1 MATHI
6 GRCRICGNEHLV
18 PILDLGNQAMSGIF
32 PRTVEEEIES
42 GPLRL
47 VKCIGETSAACGL
60 VQLAHTFDLKN
71 MYGDRYGYRSGLN
84 GSMVRHLGEK
94 VSYIE
99 KHAPLLPGDLV
110 IDIGSND
117 GTTLSAYTENR
128 YELVGVDP
136 TGQKFSQYYKPQ
148 VRCIPDFFSAA
159 TMQKHFGNRR
169 ARVITSFSMFYDLE
183 EPLVFL
189 SEIVEMLEHDGI
201 WVLEQ
206 SYLPTML
213 DKTSYDTVCHEH
225 LEYYAVFQIKWMTD
239 RAGAKIIDVS
249 FNDVNGGSFS
259 VVVARQEAPQPEF
272 SGLAALLQQEKAL
285 GLAGLQPFRAFAER
299 VEKSRD
305 ALMGFFS
312 KARQEGA
319 FVGGLGASTK
329 GNVLLQYCNVTPD
342 DIQAIGEVNEEKFGC
357 FTPGSLI
364 PIMQESELLGK
375 NPDYLLV
382 LPWHF
387 RSFFEKASHLAAQN
401 LVYPLPDLQFFNG
414 RHVGAS
420 IHS

>member
-1 MATHI
+1 MATPL
-6 GRCRICGNEHLV
+6 GRCRICGNENLV
-18 PILDLGNQAMSGIF
+18 PILDLGDQAMSGIF
-32 PRTVEEEIES
+32 PRTKNEELDS

-47 VKCIGETSAACGL
+47 VKCYGDTDSSCGL
-60 VQLAHTFDLKN
+60 VQLAHTFDLTN

-99 KHAPLLPGDLV
+99 RTAPLLPGDLV

-117 GTTLSAYTENR
+117 GTTLSAYAENR
-128 YELVGVDP
+128 YDLVGVDP
-136 TGQKFSQYYKPQ
+136 TGKKFSQYYKPQ
-148 VRCIPDFFSAA
+148 IHLVADFFSAN
-159 TMQKHFGNRR
+159 TMQQNFGNRK

-189 SEIVEMLEHDGI
+189 REVVEMLEHDGI
-201 WVLEQ
+201 WILEQ

-225 LEYYAVFQIKWMTD
+225 LEYYAVSQIKWMTD
-239 RAGAKIIDVS
+239 RSGAKIIDVS

-259 VVVARQEAPQPEF
+259 VVVARQDAPQSEF
-272 SGLAALLQQEKAL
+272 EGLAALVEQEKSQ
-285 GLAGLQPFRAFAER
+285 GLDELFTYRTFAER

-305 ALMGFFS
+305 ALRGFFS
-312 KARQEGA
+312 RTRAGGA
-319 FVGGLGASTK
+319 YVGGLGASTK
-329 GNVLLQYCNVTPD
+329 GNILLQYCNVTTD
-342 DIQAIGEVNEEKFGC
+342 DIQAIGEINEDKFGC

-364 PIMQESELLGK
+364 PIIPEAELLIK
-375 NPDYLLV
+375 KPDYLLV

-387 RSFFEKASHLAAQN
+387 RSFFEKAPHLSEFN
-401 LVYPLPDLQFFNG
+401 LVYPLPDLQLVNG
-414 RHVGAS
+414 TLIAG
-420 IHS
+420 